1 MLIADRRKQEGL
13 FMGGRIFIVDD
24 EEMIRSVLSQ
34 RLTREGYSCVTAHNG
49 QFDPKIL
56 EIFVRERIYKL

>member
-1 MLIADRRKQEGL
+1 ME
-13 FMGGRIFIVDD
+13 GRILIVDD

-34 RLTREGYSCVTAHNG
+34 RLTREEYSCVTAHNG

-56 EIFVRERIYKL
+56 EIFVREKIYKL